1 MQPKFRENSPLV
13 KTAEE
18 TARYDNDV
26 PKTIDI
32 DRAGKMVE
40 KYAAEGKGGEG
51 RGGEDGRRERSERGE
66 EIGGGGR

>member
-1 MQPKFRENSPLV
+1 M
-13 KTAEE
+13 KTAGE

-40 KYAAEGKGGEG
+40 KYAVEGWEGGK
-51 RGGEDGRRERSERGE
+51 DGREVEEKKRSVAEDDKKREKE
-66 EIGGGGR
+66 GG